1 MAIPSRRALASN
13 LKRASC
19 NSRYGERKE
28 RALTEDDC
36 RDDAGHDEGCFRCR
50 GGKPTRNCPRV
61 RRFPTPEALGLSITT
76 KDGGPR
82 HFDGVDLARN
92 RGLTGVVVALPRG
105 GSSSS
110 RDAAQRMEQ
119 MGLER
124 LALAP
129 LYLGQQRF
137 VHARMRRTQQQRPIH
152 PASPQ
157 VRTPWREE
165 RRSGDTAPRVP
176 HGGVRPSAGVTGW
189 AVPPAVTQERR
200 AREAGGWPAGPFM
213 SVRAKW

>member
-1 MAIPSRRALASN
+1 
-13 LKRASC
+13 
-19 NSRYGERKE
+19 
-28 RALTEDDC
+28 
-36 RDDAGHDEGCFRCR
+36 
-50 GGKPTRNCPRV
+50 V
-61 RRFPTPEALGLSITT
+61 RRFPTPEALVLSTAT
-76 KDGGPR
+76 QDGGPR

-92 RGLTGVVVALPRG
+92 HGLTGAVVALLHG

-110 RDAAQRMEQ
+110 RDPAQRMEQ

-176 HGGVRPSAGVTGW
+176 HGGVRPSAGVAGW

-200 AREAGGWPAGPFM
+200 VREAGGWPAGPSCQRVRVRGGWAGARVWGFLVGRIARSEPSCHDFPFSFWILF
-213 SVRAKW
+213 SVFFYP